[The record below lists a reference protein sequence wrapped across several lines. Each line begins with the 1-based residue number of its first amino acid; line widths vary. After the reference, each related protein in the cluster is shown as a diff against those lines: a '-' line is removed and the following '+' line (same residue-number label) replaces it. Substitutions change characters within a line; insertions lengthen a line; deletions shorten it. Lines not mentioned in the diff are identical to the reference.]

1 MDVSI
6 LAKDQVSRT
15 PTTGSTMAA
24 IYKAG
29 APAFVLSRYSVRR
42 RRAVVCLVLIGLL
55 VTSLIVSAAHGA
67 AAIPYTDVARMLL
80 RGLGLPIG
88 LDLPQSDLTI
98 IWSIRLPRVL
108 LGALVGA
115 ALASSGAALQ
125 GVFRNPLADPGLLGV
140 SAGGALAAVLAIV
153 SGVAAISL
161 WTLPAFAFVGSLGAS
176 VLIYGLAATRG
187 RINPAS
193 LLLSGIAVNA
203 LLGAIT
209 SAVLLGT
216 HDYNAIMAILNWLV
230 GGLAGRGWEHLTVAV
245 IPICAAMVGV
255 FAYSRDLNLLL
266 AGEETA
272 QSLGVNVP
280 QVRLILLALTAV
292 MTGAAVSIAGGIGF
306 VGLIVPHLLRLI
318 VGPDHRV
325 LLPTAALGGA
335 VFLTL
340 ADTVAR
346 LMLPPTELQVG
357 IVTALLGAPFFL
369 FLLWRQR
376 RVLNSW

>member
-1 MDVSI
+1 MV
-6 LAKDQVSRT
+6 
-15 PTTGSTMAA
+15 P
-24 IYKAG
+24 
-29 APAFVLSRYSVRR
+29 FVLGRSVINRR
-42 RRAVVCLVLIGLL
+42 QGIVFLALIGLL
-55 VTSLIVSAAHGA
+55 IGSLIISAAHGA
-67 AAIPYTDVARMLL
+67 AAIPYGDVARLLL

-98 IWSIRLPRVL
+98 VWTIRLPRVL
-108 LGALVGA
+108 IGALVGA
-115 ALASSGAALQ
+115 ALASSGATLQ

-153 SGVAAISL
+153 TGLATVSL
-161 WTLPAFAFVGSLGAS
+161 WALPAFAFVGALGAS
-176 VLIYGLAATRG
+176 AVIYGLAATRG
-187 RINPAS
+187 RINPAT

-209 SAVLLGT
+209 SALLLAT
-216 HDYNAIMAILNWLV
+216 HDYNEITAILTWLV
-230 GGLAGRGWEHLTVAV
+230 GGLAGRGWEHLTIAV
-245 IPICAAMVGV
+245 IPIGVAMLVV

-266 AGEETA
+266 AGEESA

-280 QVRLILLALTAV
+280 RMRLILLALTAL
-292 MTGAAVSIAGGIGF
+292 MTGTAVSIAGGIGF

-357 IVTALLGAPFFL
+357 IVTALFGAPFFL